1 LWLNGCAY
9 ARLSKERKMDE
20 RKREEMQYFH
30 CLEQQRNSRE
40 RPKLCGSH
48 VCSSSLLNSEE
59 MQKGSSLFLF
69 FQFYPSL
76 FASVCAKWLG
86 SWNKLANVSICIKM
100 EGKVMKVG
108 DVLWGT

>member
-1 LWLNGCAY
+1 
-9 ARLSKERKMDE
+9 
-20 RKREEMQYFH
+20 
-30 CLEQQRNSRE
+30 
-40 RPKLCGSH
+40 
-48 VCSSSLLNSEE
+48 